1 MALRERIWMASPA
14 SISWVP
20 NDPSPNGVS
29 SSIGGIDPASAA
41 EPSGENEKTTL
52 SMLASALSSPPMFW
66 MMVMR
71 EEPQSPKL
79 SQLIVPM
86 RPL

>member
-1 MALRERIWMASPA
+1 MAFSERICTASPA
-14 SISWVP
+14 SMRTSP
-20 NDPSPNGVS
+20 SEPSPNGVS
-29 SSIGGIDPASAA
+29 SSIGGMDPASAA
-41 EPSGENEKTTL
+41 EPSGENEKTTF
-52 SMLASALSSPPMFW
+52 SMLASAFSSPPMFW
-66 MMVMR
+66 ITVMR